1 MAAVKSRVDKKD
13 FNRVLL
19 SETIPS
25 DSPIIFSNGGF
36 YEIVKAMDSGELP
49 ASEYVKKAYDEILIE
64 NDFSQHHSAS
74 IPYKFSILKNET
86 KIRGLS
92 LLHPR
97 AQFFLK
103 TFVKKNFASIIY
115 YCSKSNYSLR
125 KPARVA
131 SEYTP
136 KIDENSNH
144 MGVPSFF
151 TIDGIDRLYKFFESN
166 EFVRLESKFPFFA
179 SADIS
184 NCFNSIYTHTIPW
197 ATHGKRYNSSFVRH
211 TNLFANE
218 FDQRMQRSNSNETNG
233 IPIGNEIS
241 RIFAEILFQSVD
253 VEIERNLKTHGF
265 TLGVEYQ
272 IYRYVDDFFVF
283 SLNRKILSKCL
294 SEITNCL
301 HNLNFVL
308 NDSKTNIYERPY
320 FSKVSCVAIDT
331 KGLLTTL
338 DKSIFDINSKK
349 DDSASFKYTIKEV
362 YKPSGMAS
370 KFIARVRS
378 ACLTNEG
385 SYADIASLV
394 VGSIKRKVL
403 LVEKCLKGN
412 TKSVSPTNT
421 IILLL
426 EIAFFFYNANPQ
438 SSTSRTVCLL
448 VLRCDEII
456 SDYAPEDLQFYRE
469 AVKQNID
476 LVLKGKTNA
485 ELDFENG
492 EFLPFEKLN
501 ILLSTSFFEDFNKYS
516 NSALEA
522 LIEGKKL
529 NYFDV
534 ISLLYYTQGSS
545 VYRGLLEKLEAAALI
560 ISRNQEDISKCS
572 EKCHLV
578 LDLISC
584 PYISRQ
590 TKFKL
595 FKSFRFATS
604 FTISSAELTKAIQD
618 FESTPWFVDWT
629 KKDLKSQIID
639 KELIRGY

>member
-1 MAAVKSRVDKKD
+1 MATIKSRVDKKD
-13 FNRVLL
+13 FDRVLL

-25 DSPIIFSNGGF
+25 DSPIIFSNSGF
-36 YEIVKAMDSGELP
+36 YGIVKAAESGELH
-49 ASEYVKKAYDEILIE
+49 SSSYVKKAYDEILIE
-64 NDFSQHHSAS
+64 NDLNKHLSAS
-74 IPYKFSILKNET
+74 TPYKFSILKNET

-97 AQFFLK
+97 AQFFLR

-197 ATHGKRYNSSFVRH
+197 ATHGKLYNSSYIRH

-218 FDQRMQRSNSNETNG
+218 FDQRMQRSNDNETNG

-253 VEIERNLKTHGF
+253 VEIERNLSAYGF
-265 TLGVEYQ
+265 KLGVEYQ

-301 HNLNFVL
+301 HKLNFVL
-308 NDSKTNIYERPY
+308 NDSKTNFYERPY

-349 DDSASFKYTIKEV
+349 DKTRAFKYAIKEV
-362 YKPSGMAS
+362 YKPSGLAS

-378 ACLTNEG
+378 ACLANEG

-412 TKSVSPTNT
+412 AKSVSPTNT

-438 SSTSRTVCLL
+438 SSTSRTICLL
-448 VLRCDEII
+448 VLKCDEII
-456 SDYAPEDLQFYRE
+456 SEFSLQDLQFYRE

-501 ILLSTSFFEDFNKYS
+501 ILLSTSFFEDYNKYS
-516 NSALEA
+516 NSSLEA

-529 NYFDV
+529 NYFDI

-545 VYRGLLEKLEAAALI
+545 VYKSLIEKLEAAALF
-560 ISRNQEDISKCS
+560 ISRKQEDISKCS

-584 PYISRQ
+584 PYISQQ

-595 FKSFRFATS
+595 LRNFKFSTGLTTPS
-604 FTISSAELTKAIQD
+604 IELTQAIAD
-618 FESTPWFVDWT
+618 FESTTWFVDWF
-629 KKDLKSQIID
+629 KKDLKNQIIE